1 MTTVMPSIGEY
12 DLTLQ
17 TINISRHRDNR
28 RILYYQ
34 LSSLI
39 LSMVLL
45 MVAIMDYG
53 LLFGF
58 QRPDITTHDGLPT
71 ILVCYH

>member
-17 TINISRHRDNR
+17 TINMSRHRDSR
-28 RILYYQ
+28 RIFYYQ

-45 MVAIMDYG
+45 MVAVMDYG

-58 QRPDITTHDGLPT
+58 LRPDITTHDGLPT
-71 ILVCYH
+71 ILVR